1 MISRRA
7 FGASLTLALAA
18 IAAGAR
24 DAMAWVP
31 PADFLVGRMAE
42 KRKTIKTLQI
52 SGIRTFLG
60 RNVEGGKQD
69 VAETTWASGPA
80 WRIERRTPRGEVIEV
95 SDGKRRVTVNEG
107 KAGAME
113 PDAPSLERMLLFG
126 GNEKDELMR
135 ALDAA
140 GVRRD
145 VTALGRLDGRVAWI
159 IGAKEGDTASP
170 QLWIDKDRSFPLQLV
185 DPRTKRTVRYDGW
198 GDASNTSMVPARI
211 SWLKGADVE
220 QELKIDTA
228 KVNPKL
234 GADLFKPEAP
244 VLATP
249 PPTPAPTAKPG
260 ATPKPAA
267 TAKPAAT
274 PTPKPR

>member
-1 MISRRA
+1 MISRRGFVSSA
-7 FGASLTLALAA
+7 ALAVAA

-24 DAMAWVP
+24 DALAYVP
-31 PADFLVGRMAE
+31 PADFLVGRMAD
-42 KRKTIKTLQI
+42 KRKTISTLQI

-60 RNVEGGKQD
+60 RGFEGGKQD
-69 VAETTWASGPA
+69 VAETTWVAGPA
-80 WRIERRTPRGEVIEV
+80 WRIERRTPKGEVLEV

-107 KAGAME
+107 KVGAIE
-113 PDAPSLERMLLFG
+113 ADAPNLERMLQYG

-145 VTALGRLDGRVAWI
+145 VTGLGRLDGRVAWI

-170 QLWIDKDRSFPLQLV
+170 ALWIDKDRNFPLQLV
-185 DPRTKRTVRYDGW
+185 DPRTKRTVRFDGW
-198 GDASNTSMVPARI
+198 GDASNTSMVAARI
-211 SWLKGADVE
+211 TWMKGADVE

-234 GADLFKPEAP
+234 GADLFKPDAP
-244 VLATP
+244 VLAVP
-249 PPTPAPTAKPG
+249 VPKPTPSPKPS
-260 ATPKPAA
+260 ATPK
-267 TAKPAAT
+267 
-274 PTPKPR
+274 R